1 MMSERLFNGE
11 HNLRVRSRK
20 TIFELEPGLDAG
32 RAGPG
37 AEQAITPSGNACSKT
52 ANDLAGHAGR
62 HFKTAARPR
71 QDHGKTTECHALAK
85 YQGIAGLTLV
95 SASITFMNWSQPGE
109 WHRGTSQKPIHK
121 SK

>member
-1 MMSERLFNGE
+1 MANTTSELGAEKQSSSSNPASMLAALVLGLNR
-11 HNLRVRSRK
+11 RSRRPAMPAAK
-20 TIFELEPGLDAG
+20 PRTTWPGMPEG
-32 RAGPG
+32 
-37 AEQAITPSGNACSKT
+37 IS
-52 ANDLAGHAGR
+52 
-62 HFKTAARPR
+62 RPR

-109 WHRGTSQKPIHK
+109 WHRGTGQKPIHK